1 MIICSRLPRRAA
13 RLASLVRR
21 SRAGHCLLL
30 LGLGTITACSVAHRE
45 PPRQYTAAQQ
55 RMLAKFG
62 PIGYELKVDAMRGEE
77 FEGVNFYEVGI
88 RWPIYGKGGQ
98 TLRNETRLGMSG
110 PIPEQLRVVWRDS
123 AEHGRESKDGTT
135 YSGKIIGDEIIEV
148 GSRIPQALVDD
159 LKRDPRGT
167 LRLKFRMSK
176 QGTMLGWDIQ
186 RRPGYTNFTAE
197 EIARRNIYF
206 PPAHNHSGGDFKEAR
221 PAHYVWDGQNFQ
233 SLPSALPTPLSAADS
248 ALLKQHD
255 LMLAGKD
262 GGIVT
267 SPPTPRN
274 YRRIW
279 EKGWYIDRK
288 TGQKIETDY

>member
-1 MIICSRLPRRAA
+1 MTICTRLARRAA

-45 PPRQYTAAQQ
+45 PPRQYTAAEQ

-62 PIGYELKVDAMRGEE
+62 PIGYELRVDAMRGEE

-88 RWPIYGKGGQ
+88 QWPFYGSSAQSLKGRSN
-98 TLRNETRLGMSG
+98 LSNSG
-110 PIPEQLRVVWRDS
+110 PIPEQVRVVWRDS
-123 AEHGRESKDGTT
+123 AARGRESKDGTT
-135 YSGKIIGDEIIEV
+135 FSGKIIGDEIIEV

-186 RRPGYTNFTAE
+186 RRPGYDPNK
-197 EIARRNIYF
+197 RDRYGDPIYVG
-206 PPAHNHSGGDFKEAR
+206 PVHSFADGDFREAEIFNGKVVR
-221 PAHYVWDGQNFQ
+221 P
-233 SLPSALPTPLSAADS
+233 
-248 ALLKQHD
+248 
-255 LMLAGKD
+255 
-262 GGIVT
+262 
-267 SPPTPRN
+267 
-274 YRRIW
+274 
-279 EKGWYIDRK
+279 GWYIDRK